1 MSPLTRRAVL
11 IAAAVALASATVI
24 ASLYALRNETPAPV
38 AVSPTPAAT
47 AAVAASAPPTVTP
60 TPTAAATPPPSPSP
74 TAAAR
79 YVNAAMLFSIELPA
93 PWRRATCGPTSL
105 GPLDGA
111 QFATD
116 VFVAVPDRDLTL
128 GDTGGLPV
136 DQIVV
141 TAQANPQ
148 AMTPRQW
155 KESGRAGAA
164 LGEKLE
170 DTTLAGRTA
179 LLITERD
186 NETIL
191 VANAGYMY
199 AIRNEPR
206 SRTTSAAERG
216 AIVRSARFLSA
227 DEARAAASPKPASR
241 SPEVV
246 ADALAE
252 GFAKKDTAILVRV
265 ATRCLGEGGAQ
276 AGISR
281 RDAQSFL
288 EAISDRFAR
297 GLTVEVQARPVSTR
311 ADSPGYFFVGAVWR
325 EPGQP
330 DRDSDLRIV
339 AEGATAYWD
348 SVVYYT
354 RGRP

>member
-1 MSPLTRRAVL
+1 MTRRAVL
-11 IAAAVALASATVI
+11 VAAAVALASATVLG
-24 ASLYALRNETPAPV
+24 SLYALRNETPPPV
-38 AVSPTPAAT
+38 AGSPTPTAT
-47 AAVAASAPPTVTP
+47 AAVAASAPPTATP
-60 TPTAAATPPPSPSP
+60 TPAAVATSPPSTAATW
-74 TAAAR
+74 R
-79 YVNAAMLFSIELPA
+79 YVNAAMLLSIELPV

-111 QFATD
+111 EFATD
-116 VFVAVPDRDLTL
+116 VFIAVPDRDLTL
-128 GDTGGLPV
+128 GDTGGLPI
-136 DQIVV
+136 DQVVV

-186 NETIL
+186 NETFL

-227 DEARAAASPKPASR
+227 DEARAAASPKPAPR

-246 ADALAE
+246 ADALAQ
-252 GFAKKDTAILVRV
+252 GFGKKDTAILARV

-288 EAISDRFAR
+288 EAIGDRFAR